1 VKESREMESTN
12 LTSLP
17 EETLDVEDEQQQQ
30 ENLKNPPVPAF
41 SSVPTRPPTKSVPDS
56 ISVIKPCELMLIYPK
71 QSRLSSIN

>member
-1 VKESREMESTN
+1 MESSN

-17 EETLDVEDEQQQQ
+17 EETLDVEDEQQQQQQQ